1 MQGAYGGAFS
11 RLPRALRTGLKDR
24 CLSTPRASREGRRRC
39 LQSQRRRQT
48 VINFRKPI
56 GSFTAGI
63 VIMCVLAL
71 SAPASAKG
79 GGSGGGS
86 HGSRGPGRPPPP
98 FFWTAPQRAAQLEA
112 IVPSP
117 ANQQPGPPAVPLAIV
132 ARSSAT
138 R

>member
-11 RLPRALRTGLKDR
+11 RLPLRALRTGLKDR

-48 VINFRKPI
+48 VINFRKAI

-63 VIMCVLAL
+63 VVMCVLAL

-79 GGSGGGS
+79 GGGGGGS

-98 FFWTAPQRAAQLEA
+98 RFLD
-112 IVPSP
+112 S
-117 ANQQPGPPAVPLAIV
+117 PPARPP
-132 ARSSAT
+132 ARSPSAVPPQP
-138 R
+138 